1 MRIDQLTGGA
11 EGILNVLE
19 QTRQVQQGG
28 QQLATVQA
36 DALPRQERR
45 DAGQTETE
53 SPVAVRGLGEHVD
66 VTV

>member
-1 MRIDQLTGGA
+1 MRIDQFTGGA

-19 QTRQVQQGG
+19 QTRLMQQDG
-28 QQLATVQA
+28 QQLAGIQA
-36 DALPRQERR
+36 DALPRR
-45 DAGQTETE
+45 DAGQTQTE

>member
-1 MRIDQLTGGA
+1 MRIDQFTGGA

-19 QTRQVQQGG
+19 QTRLMQQDG
-28 QQLATVQA
+28 QQLAGIQA

-45 DAGQTETE
+45 DAGQTQTE
-53 SPVAVRGLGEHVD
+53 SSVAVRGLGEHVD